1 MRTGGIS
8 AKEFRYNPIPGLF
21 DYIAQRIFKTE
32 TFDHKMKRIL
42 LTAAAAVILASS
54 AAAQPPQVPESIRFA
69 GQTITFDRPDLY
81 ERMDRELITFT
92 YMHTNSTLMLKRS
105 NRIFHEV
112 EPILEKNGIPDDLKY
127 LMVIESNLDPASVS
141 PAGAAGL
148 WQFMAATA
156 RQYGLE
162 VNSNVDE
169 RYNTEKATEAACKYL
184 KDAYARYGDWMTV
197 AASYNAG
204 MGSIS
209 TKLNDQREDSA
220 LDLWLV
226 TETSRYMFRIL
237 AAKMMFEDPMSFGFH
252 VTDADKYMYREPR
265 KVVTVTDT
273 ISNLVAFAGEHG
285 TSYARL
291 KEANLWL
298 REDKLNDSSHKVY
311 YIIIP

>member
-1 MRTGGIS
+1 
-8 AKEFRYNPIPGLF
+8 
-21 DYIAQRIFKTE
+21 
-32 TFDHKMKRIL
+32 MKRFL
-42 LTAAAAVILASS
+42 LAAVAAVILAGS
-54 AAAQPPQVPESIRFA
+54 AEAQPPQVPESIRFA

-105 NRIFHEV
+105 NRIFQEV

-184 KDAYARYGDWMTV
+184 KDAYKRYGDWMTV

-209 TKLNDQREDSA
+209 AKLEDQREESA
-220 LDLWLV
+220 MDLWLV

-252 VTDADKYMYREPR
+252 VTEGDKYPYREPR
-265 KVVTVTDT
+265 KVITVTES
-273 ISNLVAFAGEHG
+273 IPNLVSFAGQHG

-298 REDKLNDSSHKVY
+298 REDKLNDSSHKTY

>member
-1 MRTGGIS
+1 
-8 AKEFRYNPIPGLF
+8 
-21 DYIAQRIFKTE
+21 
-32 TFDHKMKRIL
+32 MKRL
-42 LTAAAAVILASS
+42 FLAALAAALLAGS
-54 AAAQPPQVPESIRFA
+54 ATAQPPQVPEKILFA

-105 NRIFHEV
+105 NRIFQEV
-112 EPILEKNGIPDDLKY
+112 EPILEKYGIPDDLKY
-127 LMVIESNLDPASVS
+127 LMAIERNLDPASVS

-184 KDAYARYGDWMTV
+184 KDAYKRYGDWMTV

-209 TKLNDQREDSA
+209 TKLEDQREESA

-237 AAKMMFEDPMSFGFH
+237 AAKMMFEDPISFGFH
-252 VTDADKYMYREPR
+252 VTEADKYPYREPR
-265 KVVTVTDT
+265 KLVTVTET
-273 ISNLVAFAGEHG
+273 IPNLVLFAGQHG

>member
-1 MRTGGIS
+1 
-8 AKEFRYNPIPGLF
+8 
-21 DYIAQRIFKTE
+21 
-32 TFDHKMKRIL
+32 MKRL
-42 LTAAAAVILASS
+42 FLAALAAALFAGS
-54 AAAQPPQVPESIRFA
+54 ATAQPPQVPEKILFA

-105 NRIFHEV
+105 NRIFQEV

-127 LMVIESNLDPASVS
+127 LMAIESNLDPASVS

-184 KDAYARYGDWMTV
+184 QDAYKKYGDWMTV

-209 TKLNDQREDSA
+209 TKLEDQREESA
-220 LDLWLV
+220 LDLWLE
-226 TETSRYMFRIL
+226 TETSRYMFRII

-252 VTDADKYMYREPR
+252 VTEADKYPYREPR
-265 KVVTVTDT
+265 KLVTVTET
-273 ISNLVAFAGEHG
+273 IPNLVLFAGQHG
-285 TSYARL
+285 TNYARL

-311 YIIIP
+311 YITIP

>member
-1 MRTGGIS
+1 
-8 AKEFRYNPIPGLF
+8 
-21 DYIAQRIFKTE
+21 
-32 TFDHKMKRIL
+32 MKKL
-42 LTAAAAVILASS
+42 LLIAAAVIFQALSL
-54 AAAQPPQVPESIRFA
+54 AAQPPQVPQSIRFA

-92 YMHTNSTLMLKRS
+92 YMHTNSTLMLKRA

-112 EPILEKNGIPDDLKY
+112 EPILERNGIPDDLKY
-127 LMVIESNLDPASVS
+127 LMAIESNLDPASVS

-156 RQYGLE
+156 KQYGLE

-237 AAKMMFEDPMSFGFH
+237 AAKMMFEDPLSFGFN
-252 VTDADKYMYREPR
+252 VTEADKYPYREPR
-265 KVVTVTDT
+265 KVVTVSDT
-273 ISNLVAFAGEHG
+273 ISNLVAFAGQHG

-298 REDKLNDSSHKVY
+298 REDKLNDSSHKTY

>member
-1 MRTGGIS
+1 
-8 AKEFRYNPIPGLF
+8 
-21 DYIAQRIFKTE
+21 
-32 TFDHKMKRIL
+32 MKRYL
-42 LTAAAAVILASS
+42 LTALAALLTLTSLD
-54 AAAQPPQVPESIRFA
+54 AQPPRVPQSITFA
-69 GQTITFDRPDLY
+69 GQTIRFDRPDMF

-105 NRIFHEV
+105 RRIFEEV
-112 EPILEKNGIPDDLKY
+112 EPILKEYGIPDDLKY
-127 LMVIESNLDPASVS
+127 LMAIESNLDPTSLS

-148 WQFMAATA
+148 WQFMAATG

-162 VNSNVDE
+162 VNSNIDE
-169 RYNTEKATEAACKYL
+169 RYNTKKATEAACKYL
-184 KDAYARYGDWMTV
+184 QDAYKRFGDWMTV

-204 MGSIS
+204 MGGIS
-209 TKLNDQREDSA
+209 AKLDAQREESA

>member
-1 MRTGGIS
+1 
-8 AKEFRYNPIPGLF
+8 
-21 DYIAQRIFKTE
+21 
-32 TFDHKMKRIL
+32 MKRFFLI
-42 LTAAAAVILASS
+42 AAAVIIQALNL
-54 AAAQPPQVPESIRFA
+54 AAQPPHVPESMHFA

-105 NRIFHEV
+105 ARIFKEV
-112 EPILEKNGIPDDLKY
+112 EPILEKYGIPDDLKY
-127 LMVIESNLDPASVS
+127 LMAIESNLDPSSVS

-148 WQFMAATA
+148 WQFMPATG

-169 RYNTEKATEAACKYL
+169 RYHTEKATEAACQYL
-184 KDAYARYGDWMTV
+184 RDAYKRYGDWMTV

-209 TKLNDQREDSA
+209 SKLQDQREDSA
-220 LDLWLV
+220 MDLWLV

-237 AAKMMFEDPMSFGFH
+237 AAKMMFEDPMSFGFQI
-252 VTDADKYMYREPR
+252 TDADLYPYREPR
-265 KVVTVTDT
+265 KVVTVTDS
-273 ISNLVAFAGEHG
+273 ISSLVAFAGLHG

-298 REDKLNDSSHKVY
+298 REDKLNDSSHKTY

>member
-1 MRTGGIS
+1 
-8 AKEFRYNPIPGLF
+8 
-21 DYIAQRIFKTE
+21 
-32 TFDHKMKRIL
+32 MKRFL
-42 LTAAAAVILASS
+42 LFAAVLLAQASS
-54 AAAQPPQVPESIRFA
+54 IAAQPPHVPESIRFA
-69 GQTITFDRPDLY
+69 GQTVTFNRPDLY

-105 NRIFHEV
+105 ERIFKVV

-127 LMVIESNLDPASVS
+127 LMAIESNLDPSSVS

-209 TKLNDQREDSA
+209 SKLQDQREESA

-237 AAKMMFEDPMSFGFH
+237 AAKMMFLDPMSFGFD
-252 VTDADKYMYREPR
+252 VRETDMYPYREPR
-265 KVVTVTDT
+265 KIVTVTET
-273 ISNLVAFAGEHG
+273 IPSLVSFAGQHG

-298 REDKLNDSSHKVY
+298 REDKLNDSSHKTY

>member
-1 MRTGGIS
+1 
-8 AKEFRYNPIPGLF
+8 
-21 DYIAQRIFKTE
+21 
-32 TFDHKMKRIL
+32 MKRL
-42 LTAAAAVILASS
+42 FLAALAAALFAGS
-54 AAAQPPQVPESIRFA
+54 ATAQPPQVPEKILFA

-105 NRIFHEV
+105 NRIFQEV

-127 LMVIESNLDPASVS
+127 LMAIESNLDPASVS

-184 KDAYARYGDWMTV
+184 KDAYKKYGDWMTV

-209 TKLNDQREDSA
+209 TKLEDQREESA

-252 VTDADKYMYREPR
+252 VTEADKYPYREPR
-265 KVVTVTDT
+265 KLVTVTET
-273 ISNLVAFAGEHG
+273 IPNLVLFAGQHG